1 MNRSLLF
8 VSAALCLHLN
18 LRAQDVVDSVATAYP
33 SAADVSAAAPAP
45 EKPSKRNGPYHK
57 NIIKTN
63 LSTIALANYGLTYE
77 RMLTRKISASVGYR
91 FMPSTFITQSP
102 LGEKVMDIVA
112 EEGDDISQQLDKLQ
126 MSGNAVTLEFRV
138 YTGKRPGAKGFYA
151 GLYGRYSSFKYD
163 YPYDFEKPS
172 GNTLVPLKGNSKGI
186 GGGVIL
192 GGQFMVAKR
201 VVVDL
206 FIIGGHYGSM
216 TGKLEGLTDM
226 SEFDE
231 ADRAELK
238 DEIEGLIDLGG
249 DNGIK
254 ADVRDDGVRADI
266 KLPFLGL
273 RGLGLTIGYAF

>member
-1 MNRSLLF
+1 MNRSLLLI
-8 VSAALCLHLN
+8 SAALCLHLN

-33 SAADVSAAAPAP
+33 SAVSAP
-45 EKPSKRNGPYHK
+45 EKPSKRNGPYYK
-57 NIIKTN
+57 NIVKTN
-63 LSTIALANYGLTYE
+63 LSSIALANYGLTYE

-91 FMPSTFITQSP
+91 FMPSTYITQSP

-112 EEGDDISQQLDKLQ
+112 EEDDDLSSQLDKLKT
-126 MSGNAVTLEFRV
+126 SGNAITLEFRV

-151 GLYGRYSSFKYD
+151 GLYGRYASFKYD

-172 GNTLVPLKGNSKGI
+172 GTTLVPLKGNSRGI

-192 GGQFMVAKR
+192 GGQFMIAKR

-206 FIIGGHYGSM
+206 FIIGGHYGSL

-226 SEFDE
+226 SDFDE

-266 KLPFLGL
+266 KLPFLGV
-273 RGLGLTIGYAF
+273 RGLGLTVGYAF

>member
-1 MNRSLLF
+1 MNRILLL
-8 VSAALCLHLN
+8 VWAALCLSPG
-18 LRAQDVVDSVATAYP
+18 LRAQAVNDSATAG
-33 SAADVSAAAPAP
+33 AASENVPPQEEIS
-45 EKPSKRNGPYHK
+45 SKHNGPYYK
-57 NIIKTN
+57 NIVKTN
-63 LSTIALANYGLTYE
+63 LSSIALANYSLTYE

-91 FMPSTFITQSP
+91 FMPSTHITQSP

-112 EEGDDISQQLDKLQ
+112 EEGDDLSSQLDKLK
-126 MSGNAVTLEFRV
+126 MSGNAITLEFRV

-151 GLYGRYSSFKYD
+151 GLYGRYASFKYD

-172 GNTLVPLKGNSKGI
+172 GTTLVPLKGNSNGI

-192 GGQFMVAKR
+192 GGQFMIAKR

-206 FIIGGHYGSM
+206 FIIGGHYGSL

-226 SEFDE
+226 SDFDE
-231 ADRAELK
+231 ADRADLK
-238 DEIEGLIDLGG
+238 EEIEGLIDLGG

-266 KLPFLGL
+266 KLPFLGV

>member
-1 MNRSLLF
+1 MNRILLL
-8 VSAALCLHLN
+8 VWAALCLSPG
-18 LRAQDVVDSVATAYP
+18 LRAQAVNDSVNTNTGANVLVNESPEEAT
-33 SAADVSAAAPAP
+33 
-45 EKPSKRNGPYHK
+45 PSKRSGPYYK

-63 LSTIALANYGLTYE
+63 LSSIALANYSLTYE

-91 FMPSTFITQSP
+91 FMPSTHITQSP

-112 EEGDDISQQLDKLQ
+112 EEGDDLSSQLDKLQ
-126 MSGNAVTLEFRV
+126 MSGSAVTLEFRV

-151 GLYGRYSSFKYD
+151 GLYGRYASFKYD

-172 GNTLVPLKGNSKGI
+172 GTTLVPLKGNSRGI

-192 GGQFMVAKR
+192 GGQFMIAKR
-201 VVVDL
+201 LVVDL
-206 FIIGGHYGSM
+206 FILGGHYGSL

-238 DEIEGLIDLGG
+238 EEIEGLIDLGG

-266 KLPFLGL
+266 KLPFLGV